1 MVERP
6 VIVALD
12 FADAESALGFAAR
25 LDPSLCRLKVGF
37 ELFVAA
43 GPALV
48 EKLIGRGFEVFLDLK
63 FHDIPNTVA
72 AACKAAAGLGVWMMN
87 LHAGGGATMMSA
99 AREALETVNGRR
111 PLLIAVTVL
120 TSMDASDL
128 RAAGYECDPQTLVR
142 RRAAQARDAGM
153 GGIVCSA
160 AEAAMVRAVVGDDM
174 AVVTPGIRPSG
185 ADHGD
190 QKRVVSPT
198 DALRSGSS
206 HLVVAR
212 PIVKA
217 PDPLAAARAILEE
230 MEGALQA

>member
-1 MVERP
+1 MRDGRDKL
-6 VIVALD
+6 IVGLDLPTVAEAENTVRRLGETVSFYKIGYQLVFAGGLD
-12 FADAESALGFAAR
+12 FARDLVAEGKR
-25 LDPSLCRLKVGF
+25 
-37 ELFVAA
+37 
-43 GPALV
+43 
-48 EKLIGRGFEVFLDLK
+48 VFLDMKLL
-63 FHDIPNTVA
+63 DIDNTVA
-72 AACKAAAGLGVWMMN
+72 RGVENIVGMNVSMLTVHAYPGTMAAAVE
-87 LHAGGGATMMSA
+87 A
-99 AREALETVNGRR
+99 ARGSDLC
-111 PLLIAVTVL
+111 LLGVTVL